1 MSQTSQSGA
10 THRRTAESI
19 KVDFTTTL
27 ESHRARTG
35 RFDRIEVPDTS
46 YLMVHGAGGPNTVPA
61 FTAAIET
68 LHPVACTLAPDH
80 PASARALT
88 PASFASR
95 SSAFR

>member
-1 MSQTSQSGA
+1 M
-10 THRRTAESI
+10 SI
-19 KVDFTTTL
+19 KLDFTTTL
-27 ESHRARTG
+27 ESYRARTG

-80 PASARALT
+80 PASACAV
-88 PASFASR
+88 PPVSFAFR
-95 SSAFR
+95 SSALR

>member
-1 MSQTSQSGA
+1 M
-10 THRRTAESI
+10 SI
-19 KVDFTTTL
+19 KLDFTTTL
-27 ESHRARTG
+27 ECYRARTG

-88 PASFASR
+88 PASFASCSLACR
-95 SSAFR
+95 